1 MSLVKTLA
9 RVALGVVA
17 YKGIKNAMK
26 PGPDGNQSGFGG
38 MLDRV
43 SRPRE
48 GSVLDKVIGNFGGGQ
63 SGGQSGGQGGGLGG
77 MLAGGGIGGML
88 GGILSG
94 AGLGNADEP
103 QHSPAPGQPGFVDK
117 LREAESRNG
126 EPVVPPTPQEEA
138 AAALMLRSMI
148 QAAKADGEM
157 DPEERRKILGNM
169 ENATPSDLDFLIA
182 EMAAPVNPEA
192 LAAETPDGMQREVYA
207 AALMAIDLDHPAQ
220 RAHLARLGA
229 ALNLTAA
236 DMAEIEGQ
244 ALPMA

>member
-9 RVALGVVA
+9 RVALGVAA
-17 YKGIKNAMK
+17 YKGIKHAMK
-26 PGPDGNQSGFGG
+26 PGPGGSQSGLGG

-48 GSVLDKVIGNFGGGQ
+48 GSVLDKVIGNLGGGP
-63 SGGQSGGQGGGLGG
+63 SGQGGGLQG

-94 AGLGNADEP
+94 AGIGNAAEP

-117 LREAESRNG
+117 LREAETQNG

-169 ENATPSDLDFLIA
+169 ENATPSDLDFLIR
-182 EMAAPVNPEA
+182 EMAAPVDPEA

-207 AALMAIDLDHPAQ
+207 AALMAIDLDHPAE

-229 ALNLTAA
+229 ALNLTAS
-236 DMAEIEGQ
+236 DMAEIEAQ
-244 ALPMA
+244 ALPAA

>member
-17 YKGIKNAMK
+17 YKGIKSAMK
-26 PGPDGNQSGFGG
+26 PGPNGGQGGFGG

-48 GSVLDKVIGNFGGGQ
+48 GSMLDKVIGSFGGGSQQGGQ
-63 SGGQSGGQGGGLGG
+63 SGGLQG

-94 AGLGNADEP
+94 AGLGNADQP
-103 QHSPAPGQPGFVDK
+103 AHSPAPGQPGFIDK
-117 LREAESRNG
+117 LREAETQNG
-126 EPVVPPTPQEEA
+126 EPIVPPTPQEEA

-169 ENATPSDLDFLIA
+169 ENATPSDLDFLIR
-182 EMAAPVNPEA
+182 EMAAPVDPEG

-207 AALMAIDLDHPAQ
+207 AALMAIDLDHPAE

-244 ALPMA
+244 ANPMA

>member
-9 RVALGVVA
+9 RVGLGVVA
-17 YKGIKNAMK
+17 YKAIKSAMK
-26 PGPDGNQSGFGG
+26 PGPNGTQSGFGG

-48 GSVLDKVIGNFGGGQ
+48 GSMLDKVIGNLGG
-63 SGGQSGGQGGGLGG
+63 SGGQGGGLGG
-77 MLAGGGIGGML
+77 MLAGGGLGGML

-94 AGLGNADEP
+94 AGIGNAAEP

-117 LREAESRNG
+117 LREAESQNG
-126 EPVVPPTPQEEA
+126 EPIVPPTPQEEA

-148 QAAKADGEM
+148 QAAKSDGEM

-169 ENATPSDLDFLIA
+169 ENASPSDLDFLIR
-182 EMAAPVNPEA
+182 EMAAPVDPEA

-207 AALMAIDLDHPAQ
+207 AALMAIDLDHPEE
-220 RAHLARLGA
+220 RRHLARLGA

-236 DMAEIEGQ
+236 EMAEIESQ
-244 ALPMA
+244 ALPAA

>member
-9 RVALGVVA
+9 RVGLGVVA
-17 YKGIKNAMK
+17 YKAIKNAMK
-26 PGPDGNQSGFGG
+26 PGQNGTQSGFGG

-48 GSVLDKVIGNFGGGQ
+48 GSMLDKVIGNLGGGQ
-63 SGGQSGGQGGGLGG
+63 PGSGSGGIGG

-94 AGLGNADEP
+94 AGLGNAE
-103 QHSPAPGQPGFVDK
+103 QTHSPAPGQPGFVDK
-117 LREAESRNG
+117 LREAETQNG

-169 ENATPSDLDFLIA
+169 ENATPSDIDFLIR
-182 EMAAPVNPEA
+182 EMSAPVDPEA

-207 AALMAIDLDHPAQ
+207 AALMAIDIDHPEE
-220 RAHLARLGA
+220 RRHLARLGA
-229 ALNLTAA
+229 ALKLTAA

-244 ALPMA
+244 AISATGA

>member
-17 YKGIKNAMK
+17 YKGIKSAMK
-26 PGPDGNQSGFGG
+26 PGPNGGQGGFGG

-48 GSVLDKVIGNFGGGQ
+48 GSMLDKVIGNLGG
-63 SGGQSGGQGGGLGG
+63 SGGQGGGLQG
-77 MLAGGGIGGML
+77 MLAGGGLGGML
-88 GGILSG
+88 GGLLGG
-94 AGLGNADEP
+94 AGLGNTE
-103 QHSPAPGQPGFVDK
+103 QTHSPAPGQPGFVDK
-117 LREAESRNG
+117 LREAETQNG
-126 EPVVPPTPQEEA
+126 EPIVPPTPQEEA

-169 ENATPSDLDFLIA
+169 ENATPSDLDFLIR
-182 EMAAPVNPEA
+182 EMAAPVDPEG

-207 AALMAIDLDHPAQ
+207 AALMAIDLDHPAE

-229 ALNLTAA
+229 ALHLTAA

-244 ALPMA
+244 ANPMA

>member
-26 PGPDGNQSGFGG
+26 PGPDGSQSGFGG

-48 GSVLDKVIGNFGGGQ
+48 GSMLDKVIGNLGG
-63 SGGQSGGQGGGLGG
+63 SGGQGGGLQG
-77 MLAGGGIGGML
+77 MLAGGGLGGML
-88 GGILSG
+88 GGLLGG
-94 AGLGNADEP
+94 AGLGNTE
-103 QHSPAPGQPGFVDK
+103 QTHSPAPGQPGFVDK
-117 LREAESRNG
+117 LREAETQNG
-126 EPVVPPTPQEEA
+126 EPIVPPTPQEEA

-169 ENATPSDLDFLIA
+169 ENATPSDLDFLIR
-182 EMAAPVNPEA
+182 EMAAPVDPEG

-207 AALMAIDLDHPAQ
+207 AALMAIDLDHPAE

-229 ALNLTAA
+229 ALHLTAA

-244 ALPMA
+244 ANPMA

>member
-17 YKGIKNAMK
+17 YKGIKSAMK
-26 PGPDGNQSGFGG
+26 PGPDGSQSGFGG

-48 GSVLDKVIGNFGGGQ
+48 GSMLDKVIGNFGGGSQ
-63 SGGQSGGQGGGLGG
+63 QGGQSGGLQGL
-77 MLAGGGIGGML
+77 LAGGGIGGML

-94 AGLGNADEP
+94 AGLGSADQP
-103 QHSPAPGQPGFVDK
+103 VHSPAPGQPGFIDK
-117 LREAESRNG
+117 LREAETQNG
-126 EPVVPPTPQEEA
+126 EPIVPPTPQEEA

-169 ENATPSDLDFLIA
+169 ENATPSDLDFLIR
-182 EMAAPVNPEA
+182 EMAAPVDPEG

-207 AALMAIDLDHPAQ
+207 AALMAIDLDHPAE

-244 ALPMA
+244 AIPMA